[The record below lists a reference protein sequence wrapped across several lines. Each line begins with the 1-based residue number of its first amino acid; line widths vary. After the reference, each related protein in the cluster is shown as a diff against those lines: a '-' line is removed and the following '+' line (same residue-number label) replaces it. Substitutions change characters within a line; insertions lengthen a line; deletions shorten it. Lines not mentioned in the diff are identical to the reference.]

1 MIRYFFFFCFI
12 CFHCL
17 GQTESTFTIE
27 LDNFLKKEAKK
38 VTESKLGAIKKA
50 VYHIELFSQNKLQTS
65 QIDSLYNSATQL
77 VEKEKIVGLLSWVY
91 AKHGLHYFYLGF
103 YNKALPYFLKSY
115 NLANKLPE
123 NVLFRPI
130 DIYQENGYFLGEIG
144 NYDRSITLLKKAIQ
158 KENTTT
164 ENYRTLT
171 NVVGRYFYRKGD
183 VENAKIY
190 FNETLDLATKSNDL
204 LRKSKVLGDF
214 GLLSED
220 DKDFKKAENLL
231 LDAIILAKK
240 TGDKKHTMYCQLQ
253 LGKLYVK
260 IKQLKK
266 ASDIIAKAESY
277 ILSKQHLQFFLH
289 QIKIEQL
296 KIAKLTH
303 NAKQE
308 LHTRRY
314 LDSLKIVLEK
324 KESATLK
331 KTINWEIE
339 HQNFEQKLENKKV
352 QLQKQQ
358 LIKWASIIVL
368 LLIILLIFSF
378 YIASRR
384 KLKLKIAQNEEF
396 ISRIKL
402 EKLTSE
408 QNLAKT
414 THNLLSYKAYLQE
427 KNKQIEKLEKEINK
441 VHKQTS
447 INSVT
452 HKNRLETLL
461 NSHLM
466 TDENWMKFKQSFIEE
481 FPSFYNAFI
490 KENSDISET
499 SLRIVFLHKL
509 HLSNQEIS
517 NLLGISIA
525 GVKKSKQRL
534 RKKVTDFDEL

>member
-27 LDNFLKKEAKK
+27 LDNFLEKEAKK
-38 VTESKLGAIKKA
+38 VKASKLIAIKKA
-50 VYHIELFSQNKLQTS
+50 VHHIELFSQNKLQTS
-65 QIDSLYNSATQL
+65 RVDSLYNSATQL
-77 VEKEKIVGLLSWVY
+77 VEKEKIVGLLSWIY

-190 FNETLDLATKSNDL
+190 FNETLDLAIKSNDL

-240 TGDKKHTMYCQLQ
+240 TGEEKHTMYTQLQ

-260 IKQLKK
+260 TKQLQK
-266 ASDIIAKAESY
+266 ATDVISKAEKY
-277 ILSKQHLQFFLH
+277 ILSQQHLEYFLR
-289 QIKIEQL
+289 QTKEEQL
-296 KIAKLTH
+296 KIAKLTS
-303 NAKQE
+303 NNKEE
-308 LHTRRY
+308 LYIRRY
-314 LDSLKIVLEK
+314 LDSIKIVLEK
-324 KESATLK
+324 KESTTLN

-339 HQNFEQKLENKKV
+339 HQNFEQKLENKQI
-352 QLQKQQ
+352 QLQKEQ
-358 LIKWASIIVL
+358 LVRRTSIIVL

-378 YIASRR
+378 YTASRHR
-384 KLKLKIAQNEEF
+384 LKLKIAKNEEF

-402 EKLTSE
+402 QQLTSE
-408 QNLAKT
+408 QNLANTKQD
-414 THNLLSYKAYLQE
+414 LASYKTYLQN
-427 KNKQIEKLEKEINK
+427 KNKQIEKLEEEITK
-441 VHKQTS
+441 IHKQTS
-447 INSVT
+447 TNSIN
-452 HKNRLETLL
+452 HKNELESLL

-466 TDENWMKFKQSFIEE
+466 TDENWVKFKKSFINEYQ
-481 FPSFYNAFI
+481 PFYNNFI
-490 KENSDISET
+490 KENSDITET
-499 SLRIVFLHKL
+499 NLRIVFLHKL
-509 HLSNQEIS
+509 QLSNHEIS
-517 NLLGISIA
+517 NILGIGVA

-534 RKKVTDFDEL
+534 RKKIESFDTL